1 MLESSRK
8 KFFNKIA
15 QEEWQCG
22 LNAVVNDW
30 KFVLWRTVKINQ
42 TFIVER
48 KLSTSQNTDETT
60 ASVNFHG
67 VACYR

>member
-15 QEEWQCG
+15 QEKWQCG

-30 KFVLWRTVKINQ
+30 KFVLWRTVK
-42 TFIVER
+42 ER
-48 KLSTSQNTDETT
+48 KLSTSQNIDETT
-60 ASVNFHG
+60 SSVNFHR